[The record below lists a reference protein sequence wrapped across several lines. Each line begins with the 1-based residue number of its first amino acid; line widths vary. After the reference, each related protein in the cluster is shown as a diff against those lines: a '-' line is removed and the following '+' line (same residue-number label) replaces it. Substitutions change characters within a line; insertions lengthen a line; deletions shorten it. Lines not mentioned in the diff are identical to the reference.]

1 MFTSSEHVSS
11 CGRRSPNTRPGSVL
25 LGSSGCRLLLFGC
38 PTGCCFCRLFNR
50 GCFFRNF
57 TAKKQ
62 DTYATVTRGFSVI
75 GQQGIKKGALRISGQ
90 GIARYVPESGGL
102 PSLTTFL
109 MIIKLSMEP
118 SAVYLFALADGRQS
132 VDRFLY
138 FVEGG
143 ANIAHK

>member
-38 PTGCCFCRLFNR
+38 PTGCCLCRLFNR

-75 GQQGIKKGALRISGQ
+75 GQQGIKRGALTISGQ
-90 GIARYVPESGGL
+90 GNSPVCARMRWLAVFSDLLDDNNVVHGALRCLSVCVSRRTAIRRPL
-102 PSLTTFL
+102 PLLRRRRGEHRS
-109 MIIKLSMEP
+109 
-118 SAVYLFALADGRQS
+118 
-132 VDRFLY
+132 
-138 FVEGG
+138 
-143 ANIAHK
+143 

>member
-11 CGRRSPNTRPGSVL
+11 CGHRSPNTRPGSVL

-38 PTGCCFCRLFNR
+38 PTGCCLCRLFNR

-75 GQQGIKKGALRISGQ
+75 GQQGIADDIRSGNSLVCASMRRLAVFNDLLDDNNVVHGALRCLSVCVSRPI
-90 GIARYVPESGGL
+90 GIRRPL
-102 PSLTTFL
+102 PLL
-109 MIIKLSMEP
+109 
-118 SAVYLFALADGRQS
+118 R
-132 VDRFLY
+132 RRR
-138 FVEGG
+138 